1 MRPPGL
7 VLAALLL
14 CAPAWAQTT
23 ADLDALEKQG
33 EAAFTAG
40 RTPEA
45 VATFK
50 KLAAGRHATS
60 DLAGEARAQWRLSVS
75 LRGTGQTAPAI
86 AAARTALALADR
98 AQADDLAAE
107 ALIAHF
113 QLNALPPALA
123 SAKALLDEALRR
135 ATIAGKA
142 KTLARA
148 HEQLARWYSE
158 NGTLEDAIRE
168 TDLGLK
174 EARAAADEAQI
185 VGLLSIRS
193 TFVSRGGYL
202 GEALADALQ
211 ASEIAKQV
219 GPRAEVT
226 ALFVLAQSHSHLSN
240 TDEAIRLW
248 TEVIDRYRKLGPPI
262 GVPIA
267 LDARCHVQ
275 YEAGRFED
283 TIADAKASIEG
294 FVALGQRPLSPSYS
308 RAGMANIRLG
318 RDTEARRWLADAEAR
333 LAQAPDYEKVQTLH
347 HLGIAYN
354 MLGEAANAVRVY
366 DLVLALGRQR
376 HSLED
381 EWKAQLGLGRAALL
395 TRELDQA
402 IAHLSQAA
410 DLVERLRTTVPSQE
424 LRAAYL
430 SRRVE
435 AHEWLATAYMM
446 QAASPSDR
454 FIEAA
459 FNTAERA
466 HVRALSDL
474 LAEAR
479 SVRKKSRTIAPPP
492 QAMTRAAIAQRLAP
506 GEAVLEFL
514 VGEEH
519 AYGWLLTRDDL
530 TGFNLPDPKTLDQQV
545 RLANALIAADDRDGL
560 RELADDLTPSLL
572 GPALA
577 RLKGI
582 RRLLIVPDGPLER
595 LSFAALPIPSD
606 DPSYLAQHTV
616 LASVGSGSLLGLL
629 ADAPVS
635 EGSSVLAVAA
645 QTGATALTETRGEV
659 GDAIRLLDVDGHG
672 RSITDATE
680 AALKSSDLSSY
691 RVVHVAA
698 HAVVDEHSPR
708 DSAVLLNAVGSEDG
722 RLTAR
727 EIAALP
733 LQADLVVLAACRTQ
747 LGRLMRGEGLI
758 SLARAFIESGAR
770 SVVATLWDVGD
781 HDTRVLMR
789 SFYAGIRG
797 GLAPDEALR
806 VAQLQA
812 IRSGGS
818 MAAPRMWAAF
828 QVTGEGRQP
837 VFAGGAPPIAESL
850 VAMLAVAALVA
861 MVVRH

>member
-1 MRPPGL
+1 MRPP
-7 VLAALLL
+7 ALLVVVLL
-14 CAPAWAQTT
+14 CSPVFAQS
-23 ADLDALEKQG
+23 AGDLDALEKHAEQVFAAGQTTDAIG
-33 EAAFTAG
+33 EFQ
-40 RTPEA
+40 
-45 VATFK
+45 
-50 KLAAGRHATS
+50 KLSAGRHAAG
-60 DLAGEARAQWRLSVS
+60 DLAGESRAQWRLSVS
-75 LRGTGQTAPAI
+75 LRGAGQTAPAI
-86 AAARTALALADR
+86 TAARAALALADR
-98 AQADDLAAE
+98 AHADDLAAE
-107 ALIAHF
+107 ALIAQF
-113 QLNALPPALA
+113 QLNAIPPAFS

-135 ATIAGKA
+135 AAIAGKA

-148 HEQLARWYSE
+148 HEQLARWHSE

-168 TDLGLK
+168 TDLGLE
-174 EARAAADEAQI
+174 EARAAADDAQI

-193 TFVSRGGYL
+193 TFVNRGGYL
-202 GEALADALQ
+202 GDALADALQ
-211 ASEIAKQV
+211 ASEIAKRV

-226 ALFVLAQSHSHLSN
+226 ALFVLAQAHSHLSN
-240 TDEAIRLW
+240 TNEAIRLW
-248 TEVIDRYRKLGPPI
+248 TEVIERYRKLGPPI

-267 LDARCHVQ
+267 LDARCQ
-275 YEAGRFED
+275 ILYEAGRFEE
-283 TIADAKASIEG
+283 TIADAKASIDG
-294 FVALGQRPLSPSYS
+294 FIALGQRPLSPSYS

-318 RDTEARRWLADAEAR
+318 RDTEARRWLAEAETR
-333 LAQAPDYEKVQTLH
+333 MAQAPDYEKVQTLH

-366 DLVLALGRQR
+366 NLVLALGRQR
-376 HSLED
+376 NSLED

-395 TRELDQA
+395 TRELDRA

-446 QAASPSDR
+446 QASSPSDR

-479 SVRKKSRTIAPPP
+479 AVRKKSRTIAPPP
-492 QAMTRAAIAQRLAP
+492 QAMTRAEVAGRLAP

-530 TGFNLPDPKTLDQQV
+530 TGFNLPDPKTLEQQV
-545 RLANALIAADDRDGL
+545 RLANSLIAADDRDGL
-560 RELADDLTPSLL
+560 RELGDDLTPSLL

-635 EGSSVLAVAA
+635 EGASVLAVAA
-645 QTGATALTETRGEV
+645 RTGATALTETIGEV

-708 DSAVLLNAVGSEDG
+708 DSAVLLNAVGTEDG

-733 LQADLVVLAACRTQ
+733 LQANLVVLAACRTQ
-747 LGRLMRGEGLI
+747 LGQLLRGEGLI

-818 MAAPRMWAAF
+818 LAAPRMWAAF
-828 QVTGEGRQP
+828 QVTGEARQP
-837 VFAGGAPPIAESL
+837 VFRGGGTPMFAAIVS
-850 VAMLAVAALVA
+850 VLAVAALV
-861 MVVRH
+861 VLVLRG